1 MSPAPFRARGCGGR
15 QSEWTSAGRADVI
28 STQRGDELGLDADEG
43 GAILKSLRFQ
53 LCSRSVGSKEP
64 IRRKGLVFSFLS
76 NRQYS

>member
-1 MSPAPFRARGCGGR
+1 M
-15 QSEWTSAGRADVI
+15 
-28 STQRGDELGLDADEG
+28 GLDADEG